1 MELELRQET
10 VRGWETVCRT
20 ALEQEETGEMIVPDA
35 CPDIWQVLDGETRL
49 LLQRKEPQDGRG
61 EFSGLLKTTILY
73 QPEGEEGVRSMEVTL
88 PFSASPELKGLTRRS
103 VLHVIPRV
111 LSVDVH
117 LLNPRKV
124 LVRVSYCLDIE
135 GFAPQTR
142 SLTACVEGGEDK
154 GIRQKTGQLRS
165 FQTVY
170 VQEKNFTYQD
180 AVVLPAGRPDPAE
193 LLRTRAQC
201 TCTEARV
208 IGSKLVFKGEAFL
221 QLLCRGEDGA
231 LFTGDF
237 HLPYSQIMDAG
248 EDSEE
253 GMCHM
258 DLLFTDVKCT
268 PSPEDRRTF
277 QVELA
282 LQAQA
287 VLRREVTAEVLTDLY
302 STDYDL
308 QPEEEACPILR
319 LLGQGEE
326 QETARETVEIGSVP
340 GSLLDVQ
347 VRLGRASQSQEG
359 EDRVLTQEVEMMVL
373 YDTPEGAAAVHQRA
387 AVQHRLAGQGA
398 GSCTF
403 AVELLREPTAS
414 PMGEGVEVSFPLSFH
429 WLCLER
435 QETPVIG
442 RVSLGEKR
450 EAAEGLPSVTLRA
463 VRPGEDLWSVAKAY
477 LTTDQEIL
485 DASGLSPEE
494 VFPGQMLLIPRKS
507 S

>member
-20 ALEQEETGEMIVPDA
+20 SLEQEETGEMIVPDA
-35 CPDIWQVLDGETRL
+35 CPDIWQVLDGEARL

-61 EFSGLLKTTILY
+61 ELAGLLKTTILY
-73 QPEGEEGVRSMEVTL
+73 QPEGEEGVRAMEVTL

-103 VLHVIPRV
+103 VLHVVPRV
-111 LSVDVH
+111 LSVDIH

-124 LVRVSYCLDIE
+124 LVRVGYCLEIE
-135 GFAPQTR
+135 GFSPQTR
-142 SLTACVEGGEDK
+142 SLAAGVEGAQDK
-154 GIRQKTGQLRS
+154 GIQQKTGLLRS

-180 AVVLPAGRPDPAE
+180 AVVLPAGRPDAAE

-221 QLLCRGEDGA
+221 QLLCRGEDGS

-253 GMCHM
+253 GLCHM

-268 PSPEDRRTF
+268 TAGEDRRTF

-287 VLRREVTAEVLTDLY
+287 VLRREVTVSVLTDLY
-302 STDYDL
+302 STTHDL
-308 QPEEEACPILR
+308 QPEGDTCPVQR
-319 LLGQGEE
+319 LLGQGEG
-326 QETARETVEIGSVP
+326 QETARETVETGGIP
-340 GSLLDVQ
+340 GNLLDVQ
-347 VRLGRASQSQEG
+347 VRLGRASQNQEG
-359 EDRVLTQEVEMMVL
+359 EDRVLTQEVELVVL
-373 YDTPEGAAAVHQRA
+373 YDTPEGVAAGHQRA
-387 AVQHRLAGQGA
+387 SVQHRLAGQTG
-398 GSCTF
+398 CTF
-403 AVELLREPTAS
+403 TAELLREPTAA
-414 PMGEGVEVSFPLSFH
+414 PVGEGVEVSFPLAFH
-429 WLCLER
+429 WMALER

-442 RVSLGEKR
+442 RVMLGEKR
-450 EAAEGLPSVTLRA
+450 EETERLPSVTLRA

-485 DASGLSPEE
+485 DASGLTTEE
-494 VFPGQMLLIPRKS
+494 IFPGQMLLIPHKS
-507 S
+507 H